1 MKKILALVL
10 ATMMAFAVIACTGSG
25 STTTTTTTTTTT
37 QTEPTKTDTTST
49 EPAAEAKSYQLVGN
63 YEERGG
69 QGASMMTGAFLLNLN
84 ADGTAV
90 CDRYLYLQYDHS
102 DFASNPSYESGFM
115 TGTWKA
121 VTKDGVD
128 CLQIKIAVVNDDGTT
143 SNDQT
148 AYAYEIA
155 GEYSFDLTFPI
166 VKGMSYSRNV
176 TMTGGEEKKF
186 ADGNALIAA
195 YKEDPE
201 MPEGIVVFTDE
212 TLGANLYF
220 LENGTVE
227 LYVGY
232 DKVVDGT
239 WSDEG
244 VTLGGE
250 DVEIQASA
258 DGSALIEYSRD
269 RGDGVMTDYKLSC
282 ADISPLQAA
291 APAEAEAPAENAPY
305 TGAPIN
311 LGGFDLTPT
320 LTLNAD
326 GTADFSCG
334 LAMKLK
340 YEKVGD
346 AVVLSVD
353 EANPIEGQAEGL
365 FLSVPHAWLLDEE
378 TKTMTG
384 IKGAW
389 TDGLKAFYAIDEA
402 TMTVAL
408 PAYGMSA
415 EGFTYEISEDG
426 ATMTVTAPAELSAGF
441 TQVWGGAGLAKTY
454 TIDGVN
460 VTEA

>member
-1 MKKILALVL
+1 
-10 ATMMAFAVIACTGSG
+10 MAGRVAGAGRGEAASSG
-25 STTTTTTTTTTT
+25 
-37 QTEPTKTDTTST
+37 
-49 EPAAEAKSYQLVGN
+49 
-63 YEERGG
+63 
-69 QGASMMTGAFLLNLN
+69 
-84 ADGTAV
+84 
-90 CDRYLYLQYDHS
+90 
-102 DFASNPSYESGFM
+102 
-115 TGTWKA
+115 
-121 VTKDGVD
+121 
-128 CLQIKIAVVNDDGTT
+128 
-143 SNDQT
+143 
-148 AYAYEIA
+148 
-155 GEYSFDLTFPI
+155 
-166 VKGMSYSRNV
+166 
-176 TMTGGEEKKF
+176 
-186 ADGNALIAA
+186 
-195 YKEDPE
+195 
-201 MPEGIVVFTDE
+201 
-212 TLGANLYF
+212 
-220 LENGTVE
+220 
-227 LYVGY
+227 
-232 DKVVDGT
+232 
-239 WSDEG
+239 
-244 VTLGGE
+244 
-250 DVEIQASA
+250 
-258 DGSALIEYSRD
+258 
-269 RGDGVMTDYKLSC
+269 
-282 ADISPLQAA
+282 
-291 APAEAEAPAENAPY
+291 PAEAEAPAENAPY

-426 ATMTVTAPAELSAGF
+426 ATMTVTAQAELSAGF